1 MAAGRRS
8 HGVAGLLNARLWLL
22 PVVTLVVVAGCAHYS
37 SRSLLPENVRTIYV
51 PIFDNRTFRRG
62 IEVELTEA
70 LKREILAKTHLR
82 IVAKDEA
89 DTILFGEIVDFR
101 ESVLIENVA
110 DEAVES
116 NAIVYV
122 DFMWKDQRT
131 GQILAEAKGVSESA
145 RFVLARGETVAKAK
159 ADSFEDLAERIINM
173 MEKEW

>member
-1 MAAGRRS
+1 LAA
-8 HGVAGLLNARLWLL
+8 WLCFL
-22 PVVTLVVVAGCAHYS
+22 SVLSLAVVAGCAHYS
-37 SRSLLPENVRTIYV
+37 ARSLLPENVRTIYV

-70 LKREILAKTHLR
+70 LKREILAKTQLR
-82 IVAKDEA
+82 IVAKDAA

-131 GQILAEAKGVSESA
+131 GQILAEARGVSESA
-145 RFVLARGETVAKAK
+145 RFVLARGETVARAK
-159 ADSFEDLAERIINM
+159 ADSFEDLAERIVNM